1 MTVDRAIGQA
11 EVARILG
18 RDPKTIRKWT
28 RSGLLPVWFEDDNG
42 RAVYSEATIAAHQR
56 RAGELAAE
64 RRAS

>member
-1 MTVDRAIGQA
+1 MSVDRAIGQA
-11 EVARILG
+11 EVARLLG
-18 RDPKTIRKWT
+18 KDPKTIRRWT
-28 RSGLLPVWFEDDNG
+28 RTGRLQPWFVDDNG